1 MNQVG
6 SVSNVQ
12 RSPAR
17 VGALVVAWRTLGL
30 TLDTLRSIRQ
40 STLPV
45 APIICVA
52 QEYSDEDLDALKSSM
67 VGQHLMIVDSNLGFA
82 KSVNLGMEYA
92 IECGLDWVLLVNN
105 DATIDPECVARCLMD
120 GVHSERIGLFAPAV
134 TYANNPSR
142 LWYAGGTYLDHL
154 GIAWNRGRFLNA
166 SCPPVSSDCDHAPA
180 CCVLIST
187 KAWREV
193 GPFREDFFMYYED
206 TDWCVRARERGWRI
220 RYVGSVLCQHVMAG
234 SSGQHGSRYLSE
246 RTAYYLSR
254 NPLRHALES
263 SGIRRV
269 TRTLGML
276 TIWNAYNLTRIR
288 PTDWASV
295 GRSCL
300 AGLRDGWRG
309 RMGPRKFNS

>member
-1 MNQVG
+1 MTQEP
-6 SVSNVQ
+6 SVANAQ

-17 VGALVVAWRTLGL
+17 VGALVVAWRSLGL
-30 TLDTLRSIRQ
+30 TLDTLQSIRQ
-40 STLPV
+40 STFPV
-45 APIICVA
+45 EPIICVA
-52 QEYSDEDLDALKSSM
+52 QEYSREDLGALKRCM
-67 VGQHLMIVDSNLGFA
+67 VGQHLMIEDRNLGFA
-82 KSVNLGMEYA
+82 MSVNLGMEYA

-105 DATIDPECVARCLMD
+105 DATIDPDCVARCLMEAE
-120 GVHSERIGLFAPAV
+120 HSGRIALLAPAV
-134 TYANNPSR
+134 AYAHNPSK
-142 LWYAGGTYLDHL
+142 LWYAGGTYIDLL

-166 SCPPVSSDCDHAPA
+166 LGPPVSSDCDHAPA

-246 RTAYYLSR
+246 RTGYYLSR

-263 SGIRRV
+263 SGIRRL
-269 TRTLGML
+269 TRTLAML

-288 PTDWASV
+288 PADWSSV

-300 AGLRDGWRG
+300 AGLRDGWTG
-309 RMGPRKFNS
+309 RMGPRRFNS